1 MPSERARK
9 AVSDHWR
16 RLKRQPGAF
25 RGPLKDVP
33 VFDRAEQAR
42 ELPEHLREVELPDE
56 DLDDFLTEKG
66 W

>member
-1 MPSERARK
+1 MPTESSRE
-9 AVSDHWR
+9 AVSAHWR
-16 RLKRQPGAF
+16 RLKRQPGF

-42 ELPEHLREVELPDE
+42 ELPEELRVPELPD
-56 DLDDFLTEKG
+56 DDFDDFLTEKG